1 MVSYWFGGTGKFTV
15 MARTLYFISHPDVII
30 SASQPVTQ
38 WPLSDLGRSRMKE
51 LLRSQW
57 IDDLTAVYCSTEQKA
72 VDGAKILG
80 EHLGVAYQPLEALG
94 ENDRSS
100 TGFLAADEFERTA
113 DEFFAKPSRSV
124 RGWETAVD
132 AQSRIVDAVRYIDG
146 SDTTLGDIAIV
157 SHGAVGTLLYC
168 HVTGKTIDRRWD
180 QPGRG
185 GGNFLKLRLTPE
197 QSCEWWYSI
206 D

>member
-1 MVSYWFGGTGKFTV
+1 
-15 MARTLYFISHPDVII
+15 MAHTIYFISHPDVII

-38 WPLSDLGRSRMKE
+38 WPLSDTGIRRMEK
-51 LLRSQW
+51 LLRW
-57 IDDLTAVYCSTEQKA
+57 EWVAGLTAVYCSTEQKA
-72 VDGAKILG
+72 VDGARILG
-80 EHLGVAYQPLEALG
+80 QHLGVEYRSLEALG

-113 DEFFAKPSRSV
+113 DEFFARPSRSV
-124 RGWETAVD
+124 RGWETAMD
-132 AQSRIVDAVRYIDG
+132 AQSRIARVVRHIDEN
-146 SDTTLGDIAIV
+146 DTTPGDIAIV

-180 QPGRG
+180 QPGQG

-197 QSCEWWYSI
+197 QSCEWWYPI